1 MVAQRLRKIHRLL
14 VPLVLVLAGVG
25 GYYWFQVAQHEPIY
39 PYDAGKD
46 RSPLIKIFKQNMFWL
61 TNDPSEQSALTSFEQ
76 SLDSASP
83 SQSWLE
89 RGSLITYVYRDREG
103 TKGFVSYYPL
113 SSVSAKILYIA
124 VDDDYRRR
132 GYAQKLLEYAL
143 AEVKRKGFKDV
154 ELVTRLVNKRAQ
166 GLYKKLG
173 FRQTWDD
180 GTLVGFIKTM

>member
-1 MVAQRLRKIHRLL
+1 MTANRFGKINRLII
-14 VPLVLVLAGVG
+14 PLVFILAGLG
-25 GYYWFQVAQHEPIY
+25 GYYWFHVKQEPIY
-39 PYDAGKD
+39 SYDAVKD
-46 RSPLIKIFKQNMFWL
+46 RSSLIKIFKQNMFWL
-61 TNDPSEQSALTSFEQ
+61 TNDPSEQSALQSFEQ

-83 SQSWLE
+83 SQSWLD
-89 RGSLITYVYRDREG
+89 RGSLVTYVYRDREG
-103 TKGFVSYYPL
+103 TKGFISYYPL
-113 SSVSAKILYIA
+113 SSASAKILYIA

-143 AEVKRKGFKDV
+143 AELKRKGFKDV

-180 GTLVGFIKTM
+180 GTLVGFVKTM